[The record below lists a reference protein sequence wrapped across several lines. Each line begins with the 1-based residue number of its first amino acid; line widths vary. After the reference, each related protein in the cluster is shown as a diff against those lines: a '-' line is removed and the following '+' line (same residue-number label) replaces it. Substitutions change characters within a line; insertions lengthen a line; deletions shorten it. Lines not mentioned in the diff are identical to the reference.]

1 MVIGMDRRR
10 LWCGVSGVGV
20 ALTNLAPVRLRKGV
34 SIVATGSKKPMISKA
49 GFLFSFFVLVV
60 LTLPSQASNPGQAGF
75 ELPQPNGCHP
85 VGTGTVVLTDP
96 HRNRDLLVTIWYP
109 AVEGTSALAPYMDK
123 KTANALAEEWKL
135 QQGFQRLVRT
145 HARLQAPIAKG
156 GPFPIVLVE
165 HGSSVVPAIYTV
177 LAEGL
182 ASKGFIV
189 VATNHP
195 PDSLISVFPDGHEL
209 KFTPYWPAEADRR
222 TQGVAIGKFADE
234 VLVAD
239 VRFVLDQL
247 QEMNS
252 HDHFWHGQLDLS
264 KIGIVGHSMGGTTA
278 ALATQQE
285 PRILAG
291 VNLDGSTY
299 PGMNGDVRPIPVHKP
314 FLFLAT
320 EEHASGETR
329 AREYV
334 GSESNTYYV
343 VVTGAD
349 HMSFIDADLLSS
361 RFTRDLKPDDSA
373 FERAL
378 ITSTYTRS
386 LVEEFLAKY
395 LKAGVAPDLDLIVRV
410 YKK

>member
-1 MVIGMDRRR
+1 
-10 LWCGVSGVGV
+10 
-20 ALTNLAPVRLRKGV
+20 
-34 SIVATGSKKPMISKA
+34 MISKA
-49 GFLFSFFVLVV
+49 AFFTFSIFVLALV
-60 LTLPSQASNPGQAGF
+60 TLSSQASNAGQTGF
-75 ELPQPNGCHP
+75 DLPQPNGCHP
-85 VGTGTVVLTDP
+85 VGTRTIVLRDP
-96 HRNRDLLVTIWYP
+96 RRSRDLLVTMWYP
-109 AVEGTSALAPYMDK
+109 AVEGTSAFAPYMDK

-135 QQGFQRLVRT
+135 QPDFQRLVRT
-145 HARLQAPIAKG
+145 HARLLAPIAIG
-156 GPFPIVLVE
+156 GPFPVVLLE

-182 ASKGFIV
+182 ASNGFIV

-234 VLVAD
+234 VLVVD

-247 QEMNS
+247 REMNS

-278 ALATQQE
+278 ALATQEE

-299 PGMNGDVRPIPVHKP
+299 PGMNADVRPIPVRKP

-320 EEHASGETR
+320 EEHASGESR

-349 HMSFIDADLLSS
+349 HMSFTDAHLVSS
-361 RFTRDLKPDDSA
+361 KFTRDLKPDDSA

-395 LKAGVAPDLDLIVRV
+395 LRAGVAPDLDLSVRV
-410 YKK
+410 DRK

>member
-1 MVIGMDRRR
+1 MINEA
-10 LWCGVSGVGV
+10 
-20 ALTNLAPVRLRKGV
+20 ALSVFR
-34 SIVATGSKKPMISKA
+34 I
-49 GFLFSFFVLVV
+49 
-60 LTLPSQASNPGQAGF
+60 LTLVLLILSAQASPAGQTGF
-75 ELPQPNGCHP
+75 DLPEPNGCHP
-85 VGTGTVVLTDP
+85 VGTRTVVLKDP
-96 HRNRDLLVTIWYP
+96 RRSRDLLVTMWYP
-109 AVEGTSALAPYMDK
+109 AAESTSAIAPYMDK
-123 KTANALAEEWKL
+123 KTADALAEEWKL
-135 QQGFQRLVRT
+135 QPNFQRLVHT
-145 HARLQAPIAKG
+145 HARLLAPMAEG
-156 GPFPIVLVE
+156 GPFPVVLLE

-182 ASKGFIV
+182 ASSGFIV

-239 VRFVLDQL
+239 VRFVIDQL

-252 HDHFWHGQLDLS
+252 HDRFWHGHLDLS

-278 ALATQQE
+278 ALATQKE

-299 PGMNGDVRPIPVHKP
+299 PGMNADVRPVPVHKP

-329 AREYV
+329 AREYI

-343 VVTGAD
+343 VTGAD
-349 HMSFIDADLLSS
+349 HMGFTDAGLISS

-378 ITSTYTRS
+378 LTSLLTRS
-386 LVEEFLAKY
+386 LVEEFFAKY
-395 LKAGVAPDLDLIVRV
+395 LKAAVAPNLDLIVHV
-410 YKK
+410 DKK

>member
-1 MVIGMDRRR
+1 MIGK
-10 LWCGVSGVGV
+10 
-20 ALTNLAPVRLRKGV
+20 AA
-34 SIVATGSKKPMISKA
+34 SIAFPILVL
-49 GFLFSFFVLVV
+49 LFP
-60 LTLPSQASNPGQAGF
+60 LPSLPSNAGNAGLD
-75 ELPQPNGCHP
+75 LPQPNGCYS
-85 VGTGTVVLTDP
+85 VGTETVVFRDS
-96 HRNRDLLVTIWYP
+96 HRSRDLLVTMWYP
-109 AVEGTSALAPYMDK
+109 AVAGTSALAAYMDK
-123 KTANALAEEWKL
+123 KTGEALAEEWKL
-135 QQGFQRLVRT
+135 QPDFQRLVHT
-145 HARLQAPIAKG
+145 HARLLALIAED
-156 GPFPIVLVE
+156 GPFPVVLLE
-165 HGSSVVPAIYTV
+165 HGSGVVPAIYTI

-182 ASKGFIV
+182 ASSGFIV

-195 PDSLISVFPDGHEL
+195 PDSLIAAFPDGHEL

-222 TQGVAIGKFADE
+222 TQGVAMGKFADE

-239 VRFVLDQL
+239 VRAVLDQL

-252 HDHFWHGQLDLS
+252 HDHFWHGRLDLS

-278 ALATQQE
+278 ALASQEE

-299 PGMNGDVRPIPVHKP
+299 PGMNADVRPVPVHKP

-320 EEHASGETR
+320 EEHASGEGG

-343 VVTGAD
+343 VVAGAG
-349 HMSFIDADLLSS
+349 HMSFTDADLLEN
-361 RFTRDLKPDDSA
+361 RFQRDQKPDDSA

-378 ITSTYTRS
+378 LTSTLTRS

-395 LKAGVAPDLDLIVRV
+395 LKNTVAPNLDLMVRV
-410 YKK
+410 DKK

>member
-1 MVIGMDRRR
+1 
-10 LWCGVSGVGV
+10 
-20 ALTNLAPVRLRKGV
+20 
-34 SIVATGSKKPMISKA
+34 MISKA
-49 GFLFSFFVLVV
+49 AFFAFPIFVLV
-60 LTLPSQASNPGQAGF
+60 LLALPSHASNAGQPGF
-75 ELPQPNGCHP
+75 DLPQPNGCYP
-85 VGTGTVVLTDP
+85 VGTETVVLRDP
-96 HRNRDLLVTIWYP
+96 HRSRDLLVTMWYP
-109 AVEGTSALAPYMDK
+109 AMEGTSALAPYMDK
-123 KTANALAEEWKL
+123 KTADALAEEWKL
-135 QQGFQRLVRT
+135 RPDFQLLVRA
-145 HARLQAPIAKG
+145 HARLFAPIAIG
-156 GPFPIVLVE
+156 GPFPVVLLE
-165 HGSSVVPAIYTV
+165 HGSSVVPAVYTV

-182 ASKGFIV
+182 ASNGFIV

-195 PDSLISVFPDGHEL
+195 PDSLISVFPDGNEL

-234 VLVAD
+234 VLVVD

-247 QEMNS
+247 QEMNL

-278 ALATQQE
+278 ALATKEE

-299 PGMNGDVRPIPVHKP
+299 PGMNSDVRPIPVHKP

-320 EEHASGETR
+320 EEHASGADH

-349 HMSFIDADLLSS
+349 HMSFTDADLVSN

-378 ITSTYTRS
+378 LTSILTRS

-395 LKAGVAPDLDLIVRV
+395 LKGDVAPDLDLIVRV
-410 YKK
+410 DKK

>member
-1 MVIGMDRRR
+1 
-10 LWCGVSGVGV
+10 
-20 ALTNLAPVRLRKGV
+20 
-34 SIVATGSKKPMISKA
+34 MISKA
-49 GFLFSFFVLVV
+49 AFFALPIFMLVL
-60 LTLPSQASNPGQAGF
+60 LTLPSQASDANQAGF
-75 ELPQPNGCHP
+75 DLPQPNGCHP
-85 VGTGTVVLTDP
+85 VGTRTLVLRDP
-96 HRNRDLLVTIWYP
+96 RRSRDLLVTMWYP
-109 AVEGTSALAPYMDK
+109 AVDGTSALAPYMDK
-123 KTANALAEEWKL
+123 KTAAALAEEWKL
-135 QQGFQRLVRT
+135 QPGFQRLVHT
-145 HARLQAPIAKG
+145 HARLLAPITEG
-156 GPFPIVLVE
+156 GPFPVVLLE

-182 ASKGFIV
+182 ASSGFIV
-189 VATNHP
+189 IATNHP

-234 VLVAD
+234 VLVAA

-247 QEMNS
+247 QEINS
-252 HDHFWHGQLDLS
+252 HDHFWHSHLDLS
-264 KIGIVGHSMGGTTA
+264 KVGIVGHSMGGTTA
-278 ALATQQE
+278 ALATKEE

-299 PGMNGDVRPIPVHKP
+299 PGMNADVRPIPVHKP

-349 HMSFIDADLLSS
+349 HMSFTDAHLVSS
-361 RFTRDLKPDDSA
+361 RFTRDSKPDYSA
-373 FERAL
+373 YVRAVL
-378 ITSTYTRS
+378 TSTLTRS
-386 LVEEFLAKY
+386 LVEDFFAKY
-395 LKAGVAPDLDLIVRV
+395 LKATIAPDLDLIVRV
-410 YKK
+410 DKK

>member
-1 MVIGMDRRR
+1 
-10 LWCGVSGVGV
+10 
-20 ALTNLAPVRLRKGV
+20 
-34 SIVATGSKKPMISKA
+34 MISKSA
-49 GFLFSFFVLVV
+49 FLPILGLVL
-60 LTLPSQASNPGQAGF
+60 LNIPSQASNAGQAGF
-75 ELPQPNGCHP
+75 DLPQPNGCLP
-85 VGTGTVVLTDP
+85 VGTGTVVLRDSL
-96 HRNRDLLVTIWYP
+96 RSRDLLVTMWYP
-109 AVEGTSALAPYMDK
+109 AAEGTSALAPYMDK
-123 KTANALAEEWKL
+123 KTADALAEEWKL
-135 QQGFQRLVRT
+135 QPDFQRLVRT
-145 HARLQAPIAKG
+145 HARLLAPIAEG
-156 GPFPIVLVE
+156 GPFPVVLLE
-165 HGSSVVPAIYTV
+165 HGSSVVPAIYTI

-182 ASKGFIV
+182 ASSGFIV

-222 TQGVAIGKFADE
+222 NQGVAIGKFADE
-234 VLVAD
+234 VLMAD

-252 HDHFWHGQLDLS
+252 HDHFWQSHLDLS

-278 ALATQQE
+278 ALATKEE

-299 PGMNGDVRPIPVHKP
+299 PGMNADVRPIPVHKP

-320 EEHASGETR
+320 EEHASDESR

-349 HMSFIDADLLSS
+349 HMSFTDAGLVSS
-361 RFTRDLKPDDSA
+361 MFTRDLKPDNSA
-373 FERAL
+373 FEQAL
-378 ITSTYTRS
+378 LTSVSTRS

-395 LKAGVAPDLDLIVRV
+395 LKATVAPDLDLIVRV
-410 YKK
+410 DKK

>member
-1 MVIGMDRRR
+1 
-10 LWCGVSGVGV
+10 
-20 ALTNLAPVRLRKGV
+20 
-34 SIVATGSKKPMISKA
+34 MISKA
-49 GFLFSFFVLVV
+49 AFFAFPIFVLVL
-60 LTLPSQASNPGQAGF
+60 LTLPSQASNAGQAGF
-75 ELPQPNGCHP
+75 DLPQPNGCYP
-85 VGTGTVVLTDP
+85 VGTETVVLRDP
-96 HRNRDLLVTIWYP
+96 HRSRDLLVTMWYP

-123 KTANALAEEWKL
+123 KTADVLAEEWKL
-135 QQGFQRLVRT
+135 QPDFQRLVRT
-145 HARLQAPIAKG
+145 HAGLLAPIAESRS
-156 GPFPIVLVE
+156 FPVVLLE

-182 ASKGFIV
+182 ASSGFVV

-252 HDHFWHGQLDLS
+252 HDHFWHGHLDLA
-264 KIGIVGHSMGGTTA
+264 KVGIVGHSMGGTTA
-278 ALATQQE
+278 ALATKE
-285 PRILAG
+285 ESRILAG

-299 PGMNGDVRPIPVHKP
+299 PGMNADIRPVPVHKP

-320 EEHASGETR
+320 EEHASGEAG
-329 AREYV
+329 AREYI

-349 HMSFIDADLLSS
+349 HMSFTDAGLVSS
-361 RFTRDLKPDDSA
+361 RFTRDLKPDDRA

-378 ITSTYTRS
+378 LTSILTRS
-386 LVEEFLAKY
+386 LVGEFFAKY
-395 LKAGVAPDLDLIVRV
+395 LKGTVAPDLDLIVRV
-410 YKK
+410 DKK